1 MIPGGPKPDVAGIPL
16 GAGRSPSAVGEHT
29 STSDQRSST
38 PVLSIHSDIRSSS
51 PSLHFLV
58 NMKFGV
64 WTLTFFFF
72 FLPVCLSSFSS
83 WLV

>member
-1 MIPGGPKPDVAGIPL
+1 MDPGGPKPDEAGIPL

-29 STSDQRSST
+29 STSDQRSSM
-38 PVLSIHSDIRSSS
+38 PAIHSDIRSSS

-72 FLPVCLSSFSS
+72 SACMPAFIFFMAGLN
-83 WLV
+83 